1 MKRFTTH
8 FTPQQ
13 AAARLG
19 ATLVLRQEANLNN
32 VAELGECDAGS
43 VCFFENPQYLQAALA
58 ARPGLLLVPADTDP
72 NTFPQVNLLP
82 VPQPYVMFMLLVRGW
97 LQAEEGAAPRG
108 VHPTAVVD
116 PTAVLGADVTVGPG
130 AVIGA
135 GCTVGDGSVVGPRC
149 VLLRNVSL
157 GGGCRLVANVTVYD
171 DTVLGDRV
179 IAHAG
184 SVLGADGFGYLFV
197 NGRQEKIPQVGRVV
211 IGNDVEIGACACI
224 DRAMM
229 GETRI
234 ADGVKIDN
242 LVQVGHNCV
251 IGEHTILCAQVGLAG
266 STTVGRGCYLAGQV
280 GSAGHLTVG
289 DGVLV
294 GGQSG
299 LAADVPAGTKYFGSP
314 AVEATLEKRMYIAL
328 RQLPDMLK
336 SLKKLIKEH
345 EG

>member
-1 MKRFTTH
+1 
-8 FTPQQ
+8 
-13 AAARLG
+13 
-19 ATLVLRQEANLNN
+19 
-32 VAELGECDAGS
+32 
-43 VCFFENPQYLQAALA
+43 
-58 ARPGLLLVPADTDP
+58 
-72 NTFPQVNLLP
+72 
-82 VPQPYVMFMLLVRGW
+82 
-97 LQAEEGAAPRG
+97 
-108 VHPTAVVD
+108 
-116 PTAVLGADVTVGPG
+116 
-130 AVIGA
+130 
-135 GCTVGDGSVVGPRC
+135 
-149 VLLRNVSL
+149 
-157 GGGCRLVANVTVYD
+157 
-171 DTVLGDRV
+171 
-179 IAHAG
+179 
-184 SVLGADGFGYLFV
+184 
-197 NGRQEKIPQVGRVV
+197 
-211 IGNDVEIGACACI
+211 
-224 DRAMM
+224 
-229 GETRI
+229 
-234 ADGVKIDN
+234 VKIDN